1 MQSIMFRHCSY
12 QIKNINTYSIYII
25 DYVRENGDIVAEDLI
40 EKSPFDNYD
49 IVSLFGN
56 NVPIV
61 IDIVNAMHS
70 SIIAA

>member
-1 MQSIMFRHCSY
+1 MAQ
-12 QIKNINTYSIYII
+12 N
-25 DYVRENGDIVAEDLI
+25 LI